1 MNHFTLSTME
11 TWSHSSLLLSLVFTA
26 CMGQQTAIITGG
38 FNGYQG
44 ARTGDI

>member
-1 MNHFTLSTME
+1 MD
-11 TWSHSSLLLSLVFTA
+11 TWSQSALLLSLVFTA
-26 CMGQQTAIITGG
+26 CLGQQTAIITGG